1 MSALSDLQKKLEQ
14 EAQGIMFPFSASAA
28 NVSTTQNVYDSATD
42 GIMTMQGQKY
52 VGPDAV
58 IQYGSEEQG
67 FPRQLKQI
75 EAPMLPQFDETQFPK
90 AGEGI
95 MQTPTP
101 APTSP
106 TTPVEPEPETPAVDP
121 CPPGFRYDPVQKVC
135 VPIEQ
140 PKSDRDEPFV
150 DTRTNNQKGRDSL
163 KNFGIKLTGGE
174 DSIFADPE
182 KTKALFGSKIADRV
196 IKGEDSEIIIERLKG
211 LEGVE
216 QGVLGKDVTGT
227 KIIPGLA
234 TTQQVSTGER
244 FGELPTFT
252 VEDFETGIPNLGPI
266 SILANFLG
274 KTFIAPSTIRQ
285 LEKNGFIVKTGN
297 KKNDKDEYTL
307 SENGIRSIVQSEVDD
322 DKPRMERSLRQQG
335 FTQKQIDSG
344 QALAEMRK
352 DEGADVD
359 KRVKEYQERE
369 SKKYTD
375 KQKNDFMTKVN
386 KNRFKDIGGLK
397 QIKSDK
403 FTGEGFTR
411 GR

>member
-1 MSALSDLQKKLEQ
+1 MS
-14 EAQGIMFPFSASAA
+14 I
-28 NVSTTQNVYDSATD
+28 T
-42 GIMTMQGQKY
+42 GQKY
-52 VGPDAV
+52 IGPDSV
-58 IQYGSEEQG
+58 IQYSPEGQ
-67 FPRQLKQI
+67 RQLKEI
-75 EAPMLPQFDETQFPK
+75 EKGMLPQFDQTQFPDIGK
-90 AGEGI
+90 GKVEDRGGA
-95 MQTPTP
+95 
-101 APTSP
+101 APLP
-106 TTPVEPEPETPAVDP
+106 VDTTPLPQPEAPMIDP
-121 CPPGFRYDPVQKVC
+121 CPPGFKYDPVKKVC

-216 QGVLGKDVTGT
+216 QGALGKDVTGT

-322 DKPRMERSLRQQG
+322 AKPRMERSLRQQG

>member
-58 IQYGSEEQG
+58 IQYGTEEQD
-67 FPRQLKQI
+67 FQRQLKQI
-75 EAPMLPQFDETQFPK
+75 EAPMLPQFDSTQFPK

-95 MQTPTP
+95 VQTPTP
-101 APTSP
+101 EPAPP
-106 TTPVEPEPETPAVDP
+106 TTPVEPEAPAIDP
-121 CPPGFRYDPVQKVC
+121 CPPGFRFDPVKKVC

>member
-1 MSALSDLQKKLEQ
+1 MSTLSDLQKKLQKES
-14 EAQGIMFPFSASAA
+14 EGIMFPFRTAT
-28 NVSTTQNVYDSATD
+28 VSTTQPVLDTATD
-42 GIMTMQGQKY
+42 GIMSITGQKY
-52 VGPDAV
+52 IGPDSV
-58 IQYGSEEQG
+58 IQYSPEGQ
-67 FPRQLKQI
+67 RQLKEI
-75 EAPMLPQFDETQFPK
+75 EKGMLPQFDQTKFPDIGK
-90 AGEGI
+90 GKVEDRGGA
-95 MQTPTP
+95 
-101 APTSP
+101 APLP
-106 TTPVEPEPETPAVDP
+106 VDTTPLPQPEAPMIDP
-121 CPPGFRYDPVQKVC
+121 CPPGFKYDPVKKVC

-150 DTRTNNQKGRDSL
+150 DIRTNNQKGRDSL

>member
-1 MSALSDLQKKLEQ
+1 MSTLSDLQKKLQQ
-14 EAQGIMFPFSASAA
+14 ESEGIMFPFRTAT
-28 NVSTTQNVYDSATD
+28 VSTTQPVLDTATD
-42 GIMTMQGQKY
+42 GIMSITGQKY
-52 VGPDAV
+52 IGPDSV
-58 IQYGSEEQG
+58 IQYSPEGQ
-67 FPRQLKQI
+67 RQLKEI
-75 EAPMLPQFDETQFPK
+75 EKGMLPQFDQTQFPDIGK
-90 AGEGI
+90 GKVEDRGGA
-95 MQTPTP
+95 
-101 APTSP
+101 APLP
-106 TTPVEPEPETPAVDP
+106 VDTTPLPQPEAPMIDP
-121 CPPGFRYDPVQKVC
+121 CPPGFKYDPVKKVC

>member
-1 MSALSDLQKKLEQ
+1 
-14 EAQGIMFPFSASAA
+14 MFPFKAG
-28 NVSTTQNVYDSATD
+28 VKPVKTEQQVYTPTD
-42 GIMTMQGQKY
+42 GIMNVKGMAY
-52 VGPDAV
+52 EGPDAT
-58 IQYGSEEQG
+58 ITYGSEEQG
-67 FPRQLKQI
+67 FPRQLKEI
-75 EAPMLPQFDETQFPK
+75 EKGMLPQFDQTKFPDKGMGRIETPV
-90 AGEGI
+90 
-95 MQTPTP
+95 PTP
-101 APTSP
+101 EMKDKTE
-106 TTPVEPEPETPAVDP
+106 VEPDKPIMDP
-121 CPPGFRYDPVQKVC
+121 CPPGFKLDPVKKIC

-140 PKSDRDEPFV
+140 PRSDSDDTTLL

-174 DSIFADPE
+174 DSIFANSE
-182 KTKALFGSKIADRV
+182 KTKAIF
-196 IKGEDSEIIIERLKG
+196 
-211 LEGVE
+211 
-216 QGVLGKDVTGT
+216 GT
-227 KIIPGLA
+227 K
-234 TTQQVSTGER
+234 STGER

-252 VEDFETGIPNLGPI
+252 VDNFETGIPNLGPI

-322 DKPRMERSLRQQG
+322 DRPRMERSLRQQG

-352 DEGADVD
+352 DEGEGVD
-359 KRVKEYQERE
+359 RRVKEYQERE
-369 SKKYTD
+369 SKKYTQ
-375 KQKNDFMTKVN
+375 KQKSDFMTKVN

-397 QIKSDK
+397 EIKSDK
-403 FTGEGFTR
+403 FTGQGFTR

>member
-1 MSALSDLQKKLEQ
+1 MSTLSDLQKKLQQ
-14 EAQGIMFPFSASAA
+14 ESEGIMFPFRTAT
-28 NVSTTQNVYDSATD
+28 VSTTQPVLDTATD
-42 GIMTMQGQKY
+42 GIMSITGQKY
-52 VGPDAV
+52 IGPDSV
-58 IQYGSEEQG
+58 IQYSPEGQ
-67 FPRQLKQI
+67 RQLKEI
-75 EAPMLPQFDETQFPK
+75 EKGMLPQFDQTKFPDIGK
-90 AGEGI
+90 GKVEDRGGA
-95 MQTPTP
+95 
-101 APTSP
+101 APLP
-106 TTPVEPEPETPAVDP
+106 VDTTPLPQPEAPMIDP
-121 CPPGFRYDPVQKVC
+121 CPPGFKYDPVKKVC

-216 QGVLGKDVTGT
+216 QGALGKDVTGT

>member
-58 IQYGSEEQG
+58 IQYGTEEQG
-67 FPRQLKQI
+67 FQRQLKQI
-75 EAPMLPQFDETQFPK
+75 EAPMLPQFDSTQFPQ

-101 APTSP
+101 APAPP
-106 TTPVEPEPETPAVDP
+106 TTPVEPEAPAIDP
-121 CPPGFRYDPVQKVC
+121 CPPGFRFDPVKKVC

>member
-67 FPRQLKQI
+67 FQRQLKQI
-75 EAPMLPQFDETQFPK
+75 EAPMLPQFDSTQFPK

-95 MQTPTP
+95 VQTPTP
-101 APTSP
+101 EPAPP
-106 TTPVEPEPETPAVDP
+106 TTPVEPEAPAIDP
-121 CPPGFRYDPVQKVC
+121 CPPGFRFDPVKKVC

-216 QGVLGKDVTGT
+216 QGALGKDVTGT

>member
-58 IQYGSEEQG
+58 IQYGTEEQG
-67 FPRQLKQI
+67 FQRQLKQI
-75 EAPMLPQFDETQFPK
+75 EAPMLPQFDSTQFPK

-95 MQTPTP
+95 VQTPTP
-101 APTSP
+101 EPAPP
-106 TTPVEPEPETPAVDP
+106 TTPVEPEAPAIDP
-121 CPPGFRYDPVQKVC
+121 CPPGFRFDPVKKVC